1 MTSKSSIKPPPIP
14 SGEDPLITIGNQEKQ
29 LDMLLKRIE
38 VLTEQCDTYAKDCRQ
53 AEAACDIAT
62 AEIKRLEAKVA
73 DMRVIAT
80 RMLGW
85 QDAALVF
92 FDKISGK

>member
-38 VLTEQCDTYAKDCRQ
+38 TLTEQCDTYANDCRQ
-53 AEAACDIAT
+53 AEATCDIAT
-62 AEIKRLEAKVA
+62 AEIKRLEAKVS

-92 FDKISGK
+92 FDKINGK